1 MNDNNAIVIRR
12 ATPDD
17 ASALLKI
24 YEPYVLNTAVSF
36 EYDVPSVGEFA
47 RRIENTQQR
56 YPYLTAEIG
65 GIIVGYAYAGCFKNR
80 AAYDRSAEVSIY
92 VRQDMKR
99 QGIGKR
105 LYCELERMLS
115 EMNILNL
122 YACIAVPVTEDKYL
136 TRDSV
141 QFHTH
146 LGYKT
151 VGEFHKCGCKFGRW
165 YDMIWMEKII
175 GRHTDS
181 PTAVRFEEH
190 IEATV

>member
-65 GIIVGYAYAGCFKNR
+65 G
-80 AAYDRSAEVSIY
+80 
-92 VRQDMKR
+92 
-99 QGIGKR
+99 
-105 LYCELERMLS
+105 
-115 EMNILNL
+115 
-122 YACIAVPVTEDKYL
+122 
-136 TRDSV
+136 
-141 QFHTH
+141 
-146 LGYKT
+146 
-151 VGEFHKCGCKFGRW
+151 
-165 YDMIWMEKII
+165 
-175 GRHTDS
+175 
-181 PTAVRFEEH
+181 
-190 IEATV
+190 